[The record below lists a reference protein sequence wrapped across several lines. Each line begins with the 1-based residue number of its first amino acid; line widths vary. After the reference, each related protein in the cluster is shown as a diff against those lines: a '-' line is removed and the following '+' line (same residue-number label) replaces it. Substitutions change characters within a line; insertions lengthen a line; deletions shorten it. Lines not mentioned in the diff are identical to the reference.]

1 MIGTLGCSS
10 KANGGVSVT
19 NEPSSLDHLS
29 TLVKGWRR
37 RLTRDQIPEL
47 RRSRQGRSK
56 LVSQEDMARLTGVS
70 SVWYGK
76 FERGGAAQYSEDFLN
91 RVSCAL
97 RLDEA
102 ERKLL
107 FLHAVGWEPTSPA
120 NCQDTGITDGV
131 RQLLELQPWPAYAS
145 DTAWD
150 VIYQNRVFGEWF
162 PSGVAGQNIAKEV
175 FAPDTGR
182 RIRFHN
188 WERDWAG
195 PMLAQMRMAQAR
207 HPENTRLSTVVEEI
221 LETSP
226 CARRLWREHRVVEH
240 ADGNRREVL
249 LAGQETP
256 TTIEIVMTSPLSNG
270 ELRLVSLIPVQPH
283 ESAG

>member
-1 MIGTLGCSS
+1 MR
-10 KANGGVSVT
+10 
-19 NEPSSLDHLS
+19 
-29 TLVKGWRR
+29 GWRR
-37 RLTRDQIPEL
+37 RLTRDQVPEL
-47 RRSRQGRSK
+47 RRSRQTRSRM
-56 LVSQEDMARLTGVS
+56 VSQEEMAQLTGVS

-120 NCQDTGITDGV
+120 NCRDAGIADGV
-131 RQLLELQPWPAYAS
+131 RRLLELQPWPAYAS

-150 VIYQNRVFGEWF
+150 VIYHNRAFSEWF
-162 PSGVAGQNIAKEV
+162 PFGVAEQNIAKEV

-188 WERDWAG
+188 WEQDWAG

-207 HPENTRLSTVVEEI
+207 HPENTRLNTVVEEI
-221 LETSP
+221 LDTSE
-226 CARRLWREHRVVEH
+226 CARRLWRQHRVAEH
-240 ADGNRREVL
+240 ADGNRRDLFRVD
-249 LAGQETP
+249 QETP
-256 TTIEIVMTSPLSNG
+256 TTIEIVMTSPLGNG
-270 ELRLVSLIPVQPH
+270 DLRLVSLIPVRPD
-283 ESAG
+283 EGSR

>member
-1 MIGTLGCSS
+1 M
-10 KANGGVSVT
+10 T
-19 NEPSSLDHLS
+19 NELSSLDHLS
-29 TLVKGWRR
+29 TLVKGWRK

-47 RRSRQGRSK
+47 RQSRHGRSK
-56 LVSQEDMARLTGVS
+56 LVSQEDMAQLTGVS

-76 FERGGAAQYSEDFLN
+76 FERGGAARYSEDFLN

-97 RLDEA
+97 RLDES

-120 NCQDTGITDGV
+120 HCQDSGITDGV

-150 VIYQNRVFGEWF
+150 VLYQNRAFSEWF
-162 PSGVAGQNIAKEV
+162 PCGVAGQNIVKEV
-175 FAPDTGR
+175 FAHDADS
-182 RIRFHN
+182 RIRLYN
-188 WERDWAG
+188 WEQDWAG

-207 HPENTRLSTVVEEI
+207 HPENTRLSTVIEEI
-221 LETSP
+221 LEISA

-240 ADGNRREVL
+240 AHGNRRGVL

-270 ELRLVSLIPVQPH
+270 ELRLVSLIPVQPP
-283 ESAG
+283 EGYR